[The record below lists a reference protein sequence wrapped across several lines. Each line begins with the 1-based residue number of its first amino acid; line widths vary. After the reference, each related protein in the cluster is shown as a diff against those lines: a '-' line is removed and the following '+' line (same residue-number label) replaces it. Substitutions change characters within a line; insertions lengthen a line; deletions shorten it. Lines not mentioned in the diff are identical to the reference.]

1 MKYIFQK
8 TTTQYE
14 LQALDIYNKI
24 DEYVLVILII
34 LSCLERWSDVMP
46 ISFKRL
52 LFISKEWKC
61 IDKVQQ
67 NMN

>member
-34 LSCLERWSDVMP
+34 LSCLER
-46 ISFKRL
+46 
-52 LFISKEWKC
+52 
-61 IDKVQQ
+61 
-67 NMN
+67 